1 MRTTTLT
8 RGFRVVL
15 ILAGLLVLPQ
25 FAFAQL
31 SAIETRVLKLQG
43 ATSGT
48 VSLDA
53 QATVTSYTLRFPA
66 AQAAAAGG
74 FLYVT
79 NTTTGELA
87 FTNTSAITS
96 GATPTWNGTSI
107 VWTDPAGADNPNWS
121 RTGNAI
127 AGTGTLGATSNQG
140 FNIITNNKTRVGF
153 ANDGAITVNTTTDGG
168 ATTTI
173 GRAAGHTTAINGA
186 TNITGA
192 TTVVGAMDINATGTG
207 ATNIGTSTD
216 GGTVTI
222 GRTGGTLTTVGSLGH
237 TGTSS
242 FTGNVTL
249 GGAASA
255 LVMNTDP
262 GDAGDV
268 LVSAGAGATPEWQS
282 LSDATG
288 IKTSGKLTF
297 TAAATVTSPTIT
309 GLQTDDKV
317 LITVES
323 ASGVVAQVS
332 AIDLTDSNTFIVTAS
347 ATFTGTVHYLVM
359 D

>member
-8 RGFRVVL
+8 RGYRVAL

-31 SAIETRVLKLQG
+31 SAIETRALKIQG
-43 ATSGT
+43 ATSGAVT
-48 VSLDA
+48 IDA
-53 QATVTSYTLRFPA
+53 QATVTAYTYRFPA

-127 AGTGTLGATSNQG
+127 AATGTLGATSDQG

-249 GGAASA
+249 GGTASA
-255 LVMNTDP
+255 LVANANP
-262 GDAGDV
+262 GSAGDV
-268 LVSAGAGATPEWQS
+268 LVSDGANKTPIWKS
-282 LSDATG
+282 LNDATG
-288 IKTSGKLTF
+288 IKASAV
-297 TAAATVTSPTIT
+297 AAASGTSVVVTGIT
-309 GLQTDDKV
+309 TMEANDKV
-317 LITVES
+317 LITVEG
-323 ASGVVAQVS
+323 ASGVVAQVT
-332 AIDLTDSNTFIVTAS
+332 AITVGAGFTVSFS
-347 ATFTGTVHYLVM
+347 GSFTGNVHYLVM
-359 D
+359 N

>member
-8 RGFRVVL
+8 RGFRVAL

-31 SAIETRVLKLQG
+31 SAIETRALKIQG
-43 ATSGT
+43 ASSGAVT
-48 VSLDA
+48 IDA
-53 QATVTSYTLRFPA
+53 QAAVTDYTYRFPA

-87 FTNTSAITS
+87 FTNTSAITT

-107 VWTDPAGADNPNWS
+107 VWTDPTGADNPNWS

-127 AGTGTLGATSNQG
+127 AATGTLGATSNFG
-140 FNIITNNKTRVGF
+140 FNIITNNKARVGF
-153 ANDGAITVNTTTDGG
+153 AADGAITVNTTTDGG

-173 GRAAGHTTAINGA
+173 GRAAGHTTAIDGA

-222 GRTGGTLTTVGSLGH
+222 GRSGGTITTTGSLGH
-237 TGTSS
+237 TGSLTL
-242 FTGNVTL
+242 TGANSPLVANS
-249 GGAASA
+249 GAGNA
-255 LVMNTDP
+255 D
-262 GDAGDV
+262 DV
-268 LVSAGAGATPEWQS
+268 LVSQGAGATPQWQS
-282 LSDATG
+282 LADATG
-288 IKTSGKLTF
+288 IKASGKLTF
-297 TAAATVTSPTIT
+297 TNAASVTSPTIATLDT
-309 GLQTDDKV
+309 GDKV

-323 ASGVVAQVS
+323 TSGVVAQVS
-332 AIDLTDSNTFIVTAS
+332 AVDLADSNTFIVTAS
-347 ATFTGTVHYLVM
+347 GTFSGTVHYLVM

>member
-8 RGFRVVL
+8 RGFRVAL

-25 FAFAQL
+25 FASAQL

-43 ATSGT
+43 ATSGA

-53 QATVTSYTLRFPA
+53 VAAVTASYALRFPA
-66 AQAAAAGG
+66 AQASAAGA
-74 FLYVT
+74 FLYVA

-87 FTNTSAITS
+87 FTNTTGLVQGSTPVWDTTSKTIKWEDPS
-96 GATPTWNGTSI
+96 GA
-107 VWTDPAGADNPNWS
+107 ANPNWS

-127 AGTGTLGATSNQG
+127 TGTGTLGASSNQG

-153 ANDGAITVNTTTDGG
+153 AADGAITVNTTADGG

-186 TNITGA
+186 TNITGV
-192 TTVVGAMDINATGTG
+192 TTQTGNFNFAG
-207 ATNIGTSTD
+207 DSSALQVKGSAGTS
-216 GGTVTI
+216 
-222 GRTGGTLTTVGSLGH
+222 
-237 TGTSS
+237 
-242 FTGNVTL
+242 
-249 GGAASA
+249 
-255 LVMNTDP
+255 
-262 GDAGDV
+262 GDV
-268 LVSAGAGATPEWQS
+268 LVSAGTGLTPTWKS

-288 IKTSGKLTF
+288 IKASGTATF
-297 TAAATVTSPTIT
+297 ATENTKTVTLASI
-309 GLQTDDKV
+309 QADDKI

-323 ASGVVAQVS
+323 ATGVLAQVTTVTGGVSFVIGTS
-332 AIDLTDSNTFIVTAS
+332 ASFSGD
-347 ATFTGTVHYLVM
+347 VHYLVM